1 MNHILVTRPE
11 PQAELTAL
19 ALKEAG
25 FEVIIAPAISL
36 RALPD
41 VSTQVKALN
50 HQADGVIVTSQFA
63 LQVLDSNGLERD
75 VPLYVT
81 GKALYTM
88 AMDYGFTLV
97 RYAEGNAHSLLTWL
111 IAQPELKRQLL
122 TVAHGSH
129 IALDMATALQDA
141 GFRIRRQALY
151 HSRTTRSLPPEA
163 ITALKQNKVSA
174 ALFYSAFTARSFMNL
189 IEEVGLREQLKG
201 ITAIG
206 ISENV
211 LEALP
216 KSSWRAK
223 LCTYSPVIS
232 EVIHTL
238 HSVADH
244 ACV

>member
-1 MNHILVTRPE
+1 MNAVMITRPE

-25 FEVIIAPAISL
+25 FEVIVAPSISL

-81 GKALYTM
+81 GKTLCTLAR
-88 AMDYGFTLV
+88 DYGFTLV
-97 RYAEGNAHSLLTWL
+97 HYAEGNAQSLLKWL
-111 IAQPELKRQLL
+111 MAQTELKRQLL
-122 TVAHGSH
+122 TVAHGNH
-129 IALDMATALQDA
+129 IAADIATALQDA

-151 HSRTTRSLPPEA
+151 HSRTARALPPEA
-163 ITALKQNKVSA
+163 LTALKQDQIRAV
-174 ALFYSAFTARSFMNL
+174 LFYSAFTAQSFMKL
-189 IEEVGLREQLKG
+189 AGEAGLSDRLKS

-216 KSSWRAK
+216 ASFWKDR
-223 LCTYSPVIS
+223 LNVHSPVLS
-232 EVIHTL
+232 EVIHML
-238 HSVADH
+238 QSVMIP
-244 ACV
+244 ACA